1 MDYLIEIIGSLI
13 LLILSWLGLQ
23 VRGMNQRL
31 DDLEE
36 KKLDK
41 EVYHDLSTK
50 IEKMTETLIEVKVE
64 LAKWHGR
71 MESQDKIK
79 RERF

>member
-1 MDYLIEIIGSLI
+1 MDVLIEIIGSLI
-13 LLILSWLGLQ
+13 LLVLGWLGIQ
-23 VRGMNQRL
+23 VRSMGQRL
-31 DDLEE
+31 DDLES

-41 EVYHDLSTK
+41 VVYEDLNHK

-71 MESQDKIK
+71 MESQDKI
-79 RERF
+79 RQERS